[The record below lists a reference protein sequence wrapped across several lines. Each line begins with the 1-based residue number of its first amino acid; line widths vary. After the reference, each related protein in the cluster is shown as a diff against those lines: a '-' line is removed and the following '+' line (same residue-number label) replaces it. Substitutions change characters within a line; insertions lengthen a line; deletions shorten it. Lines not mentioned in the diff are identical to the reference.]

1 MNNEL
6 MDKIIEK
13 CKDNP
18 DLGMIFDH
26 LMSDSQAAAVA
37 GFTMEEVATICSV
50 GFMIGSDPKLAE
62 LVKNIAN
69 ISKMGLD
76 IVDK

>member
-1 MNNEL
+1 MNEEL
-6 MDKIIEK
+6 MDKIINK

-18 DLGMIFDH
+18 RFAQVFDH
-26 LMSDSQAAAVA
+26 LMKDSQAAAA
-37 GFTMEEVATICSV
+37 TGFTMEEVATICTV
-50 GFMIGSDPKLAE
+50 GFMIGSDPQLKE
-62 LVKNIAN
+62 MVKNMAA